1 MVLELYSRLFTVD
14 ETIRQ
19 REKLDME
26 EDSQP
31 ETSINKPE
39 NFKPINRVQWSK
51 EFEKYVAQY
60 KRARKAGV

>member
-31 ETSINKPE
+31 ETSINEPDKF
-39 NFKPINRVQWSK
+39 NPINWVQFSK
-51 EFEKYVAQY
+51 EFETTLLNIRQRGKQEY
-60 KRARKAGV
+60 